1 MGEPK
6 RSDLPQ
12 RALDAVEKYGGW
24 EGVLKALSVHEQREA
39 DYLALRAEC
48 DAKDARLAELLSLA
62 NRAGTFKAANHNGR
76 LLPDGVVDAII
87 SASAPPLHPDFPDD
101 DLYEFCRMVE
111 CHVLERLAAI
121 DAGRE

>member
-1 MGEPK
+1 MIEPK
-6 RSDLPQ
+6 RY
-12 RALDAVEKYGGW
+12 ALLTFGKEAKMVVASESLAEVTTTYVPW
-24 EGVLKALSVHEQREA
+24 A

-48 DAKDARLAELLSLA
+48 EAKDARLVELLSLA

-76 LLPDGVVDAII
+76 LLPDVVVDAII

-121 DAGRE
+121 DAGREG